1 MKREPVARWAVRIS
15 WSLLAGLWGGWLG
28 AAAALRLPPNA
39 DSFGTLL
46 AQGYFGFLA
55 EIGLVAGL
63 AFGALVGG
71 LAENTAAAGYGA
83 CRRSRRGNGA
93 QRAGLLA
100 DGRGD
105 SGELSRPGSCDWPTP
120 LVVDPSACNCPA
132 FRGQPLRASARGE
145 FAATP
150 VVGSGVPLIRDY

>member
-1 MKREPVARWAVRIS
+1 MKREPVARWAVGIS

-55 EIGLVAGL
+55 VIGLVAGL

-71 LAENTAAAGYGA
+71 LAEKILRRLGMGLAGA
-83 CRRSRRGNGA
+83 
-93 QRAGLLA
+93 
-100 DGRGD
+100 
-105 SGELSRPGSCDWPTP
+105 
-120 LVVDPSACNCPA
+120 LVVATVLNALACWQMAGAIQANYPGLDPATGRPPSSSTRPPATAQPSADNPCAHPPA
-132 FRGQPLRASARGE
+132 ENSPQRPLWEAECR
-145 FAATP
+145 
-150 VVGSGVPLIRDY
+150 